1 MGLSPFFCLP
11 CTRLG
16 NLPPSG
22 MKALHHPSWDLI
34 GGSFLFKKVIYLF
47 ICLAVLGLPCCV
59 GFSLV
64 VARRGYF
71 LLAVHGCLILEIS
84 LVAEHGF

>member
-22 MKALHHPSWDLI
+22 MKALHHPSWDWI

-64 VARRGYF
+64 AESGG
-71 LLAVHGCLILEIS
+71 LLSSCGTQAAHPAS
-84 LVAEHGF
+84 QVAEPWL